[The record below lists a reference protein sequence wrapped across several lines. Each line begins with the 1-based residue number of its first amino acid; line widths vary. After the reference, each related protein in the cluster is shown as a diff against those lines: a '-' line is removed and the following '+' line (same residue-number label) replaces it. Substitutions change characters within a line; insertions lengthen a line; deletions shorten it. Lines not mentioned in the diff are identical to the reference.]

1 MTKRLHGRTAAETLD
16 ACCNHLRAAHIDA
29 ELAAELMGNAAR
41 AVRLAAVIEA
51 AEEYAHRLHLFAQAD
66 EQSRRNMSAPSK
78 E

>member
-1 MTKRLHGRTAAETLD
+1 MTKRLHGRTAAQTLD

-29 ELAAELMGNAAR
+29 ALAAELTGNAPR

-51 AEEYAHRLHLFAQAD
+51 AEQYAHGLHLFAQAD
-66 EQSRRNMSAPSK
+66 EQSRRNMSATTK